1 MDPLQLIERVASKI
15 APGRSPSFT
24 MANVVRALAMIDRRE
39 IGRITLSKELGLG
52 EGVTRTLL
60 KHLRREGVVRVS
72 RRGIALSDFGK
83 EIACHLRSKISVGIE
98 VQSSPV
104 TVAGHNI
111 AVRVT
116 GVTHLIDKGIEQR
129 DSAIKAGALGATTF
143 VFSNNRLVMPTS
155 KEDVFKDVPLV
166 HEALLSNLNPRE
178 DDVVIIGSGETKM
191 SAEIGAIAAALD
203 LLKSVLED
211 KSAS

>member
-1 MDPLQLIERVASKI
+1 MDPLQLIEKVASKI

-24 MANVVRALAMIDRRE
+24 MANVIRALAMIDRRE

-72 RRGIALSDFGK
+72 RRGIALSNFGK
-83 EIACHLRSKISVGIE
+83 EIASHLRSKISAGIE

-104 TVAGHNI
+104 TVAHHNI
-111 AVRVT
+111 AVLVA

-155 KEDVFKDVPLV
+155 KEDVFKDIPLV
-166 HEALLSNLNPRE
+166 HEVLLSNLNPRE

-211 KSAS
+211 QSAS